1 MKPEVKIITGA
12 TCSGKTRAALEYA
25 RERGAEIISC
35 DSVQV
40 YRGMD
45 IGSAKASKAELAEI
59 PHHLIDVAEPSEKFD
74 VSQYVAAA
82 KTALADILSRGREVV
97 VAGGSGFY
105 LKAWFAAVTD
115 NLAIPES
122 VKTATDAIERDG
134 GAEALARE
142 LLKIDPH
149 AAECV
154 DIKNPRRVKNALE
167 RCMAS
172 GKSARELLDDFK
184 KLPCPLGDLKRNL
197 VILDADNDEI
207 LRRIKLRTTQMV
219 RDGLVDETRRLIE
232 RGICNNPSASSAIG
246 YRETIEWI
254 SNGGRDTAALCEKI
268 VADTFALVKKQR
280 KYFRNNLPK
289 E

>member
-12 TCSGKTRAALEYA
+12 TCAGKTRTALEYA

-59 PHHLIDVAEPSEKFD
+59 PHHLVDVAEPSEKFD

-82 KTALADILSRGREVV
+82 KTALDGILSRGREAVV
-97 VAGGSGFY
+97 TGGSGFY

-115 NLAIPES
+115 NLQIPDS
-122 VKTATDAIERDG
+122 VKNAADAIEQGG
-134 GAEALARE
+134 GADALARE
-142 LLKIDPH
+142 LLKLDPR

-154 DIKNPRRVKNALE
+154 DIKNPRRVRNAFE

-184 KLPCPLGDLKRNL
+184 KLPCPLGDIKRNL

-207 LRRIKLRTTQMV
+207 LSRIKLRTAQMI
-219 RDGLVDETRRLIE
+219 RDGLVDETRALIG
-232 RGICNNPSASSAIG
+232 RGILKNPSASAAIG

-254 SNGGRDTAALCEKI
+254 SNGEKDTSALREKI
-268 VADTFALVKKQR
+268 VAATFALVKKQR

>member
-1 MKPEVKIITGA
+1 MKIEVKIITGS
-12 TCSGKTRAALEYA
+12 TCSGKTQAALEYA

-35 DSVQV
+35 DSIQV

-82 KTALADILSRGREVV
+82 KTALDGILSRGREVV

-115 NLAIPES
+115 NLQIPDS
-122 VKTATDAIERDG
+122 VKNAADAIEQNG
-134 GAEALARE
+134 GADALVRE
-142 LLKIDPH
+142 LLKLDPH

-154 DIKNPRRVKNALE
+154 DIKNPRRVRNAFE
-167 RCMAS
+167 RCTAS

-184 KLPCPLGDLKRNL
+184 KLPCPLGDIKRNL

-207 LRRIKLRTTQMV
+207 LRRIKLRTAQMI
-219 RDGLVDETRRLIE
+219 RDGLIDETRSLLE
-232 RGICNNPSASSAIG
+232 RGILKNPSASAAIG

-254 SNGGRDTAALCEKI
+254 SNGEKDTDTLRENI
-268 VADTFALVKKQR
+268 IADTFALVKKQR